1 MPVRDLACRLKTR
14 LIFTKT
20 NQKET
25 LSKWSTGSWEKWL
38 NDVISIT
45 KKSCIMGSV
54 FFEFKGFK
62 IKIFWPTLLQ
72 LWRLFYLSIMSRLTL
87 RECNTTS
94 LTYPFNGAWYYLRDK
109 DLFIRHFNF
118 TNVTSPSAQKQTNK
132 NKTNTQMQ
140 SLQGYFPQCSAVLLW
155 TFLTCTL
162 GVCASSVHKEA
173 AEFKIWNVCFC
184 FYGVITY
191 IGIWLL
197 FFVFVFS

>member
-1 MPVRDLACRLKTR
+1 MSCASHSIYSSTWMPVRDLACRLKTC

-54 FFEFKGFK
+54 FFEFEGLK
-62 IKIFWPTLLQ
+62 IKRFWPTLLQ
-72 LWRLFYLSIMSRLTL
+72 LWRLFYLSMSRLTL

-118 TNVTSPSAQKQTNK
+118 TNVTSPSAQKQNK
-132 NKTNTQMQ
+132 H
-140 SLQGYFPQCSAVLLW
+140 SDAESSGIFP
-155 TFLTCTL
+155 
-162 GVCASSVHKEA
+162 SV
-173 AEFKIWNVCFC
+173 
-184 FYGVITY
+184 
-191 IGIWLL
+191 
-197 FFVFVFS
+197 